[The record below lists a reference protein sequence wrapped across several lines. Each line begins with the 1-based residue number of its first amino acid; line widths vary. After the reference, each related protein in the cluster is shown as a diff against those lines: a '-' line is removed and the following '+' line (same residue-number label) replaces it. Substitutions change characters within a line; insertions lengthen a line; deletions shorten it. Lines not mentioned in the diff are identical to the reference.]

1 MPLNPLSF
9 PSCGTHPHKEELFTS
24 SLDTHCSPQGQ
35 VCSNLP
41 LFGSEYISFIFSGSS
56 RVSHSTGGAVATCT
70 LNTWGLCVHKE
81 CPPCASNPAVI
92 PGPPEDKSLYQKH
105 RAPEWEQE
113 GNTALLSAVSLGIR
127 HQAGTGYLLACHA
140 WFEIWTLTTDFW
152 SPEKIHSIYKWKWYL
167 DFYWQY
173 YWILPIHLRHLVSW
187 FQIFPQGWPDLIS
200 LLSSDSVHGK
210 SLTQV
215 SEAEREDQKKA
226 ASGSRECLSPIPAPQ
241 VPTKWGNLS
250 SPNPRRTKITLFNM
264 KFLGILYLWHF
275 IKLQQ
280 SNVASYFA

>member
-1 MPLNPLSF
+1 M
-9 PSCGTHPHKEELFTS
+9 
-24 SLDTHCSPQGQ
+24 
-35 VCSNLP
+35 
-41 LFGSEYISFIFSGSS
+41 
-56 RVSHSTGGAVATCT
+56 ATCT

-92 PGPPEDKSLYQKH
+92 PGPPD

-152 SPEKIHSIYKWKWYL
+152 SPEKIHSIYKRKWYL
-167 DFYWQY
+167 DLYWQY

-200 LLSSDSVHGK
+200 LLSPDSVHGK

-264 KFLGILYLWHF
+264 KFLGILFLWHF